1 MKKLITICV
10 VAGMMLALSGTAQA
24 TIVSTFDSSAG
35 YATIGDLQ
43 TAYSAFMGT
52 TDDAIT
58 FEEFTPGSTSPVG
71 DFYLASKGVRFSNEG
86 EIAILQANGPAYG
99 SWIQGYVDGKPT
111 GNMLYN
117 RVYNDNPDT
126 ALTIVYFTNPV
137 MEIGSFIADSLPAQN
152 TLTVNL
158 YDSAGNLLATVN
170 PQVNVW
176 TNTDNTEGYWGVKS
190 DAADIAK
197 VTFVSPSTYYAVTTL
212 DDIAWVVPE
221 PATIGLLGIGTLS
234 LLRKRR
240 A

>member
-111 GNMLYN
+111 GNMVYDK
-117 RVYNDNPDT
+117 VYNDNPAT
-126 ALTIVYFTNPV
+126 ALTIVYFDHPV
-137 MEIGSFIADSLPAQN
+137 KEIGSFIADSLPAQN
-152 TLTVNL
+152 TLTVKL
-158 YDSAGNLLATVN
+158 YDSANHLLATVN

-176 TNTDNTEGYWGVKS
+176 TNTDNTEGYWGAKS
-190 DAADIAK
+190 DTADIAY

-221 PATIGLLGIGTLS
+221 PATVCLLGLGSLS
-234 LLRKRR
+234 LIRRKR
-240 A
+240 